1 MPTRRELL
9 QQMAWITAGSFMMQN
24 AFAFN
29 DVKNKKVGVQLYTV
43 RDLIAKDA
51 KGTIKQVAALG
62 YSEVENF
69 GYNGKYFGMTAAGTA
84 VFTTK
89 LERLNGKPV
98 YHVVGTGVTHP
109 SYDWRIS

>member
-1 MPTRRELL
+1 MSTRREAL
-9 QQMAWITAGSFMMQN
+9 QQMAWLTAGSFMVQN

-51 KGTIKQVAALG
+51 KGTIKQVAGIG

-69 GYNGKYFGMTAAGTA
+69 GYNGKFFGMT
-84 VFTTK
+84 
-89 LERLNGKPV
+89 
-98 YHVVGTGVTHP
+98 
-109 SYDWRIS
+109 